1 MSEPTASELAEHLV
15 EYDQIAKATV
25 CSCGNS
31 RTGDYLSH
39 VAGLLDTDELG
50 ARLALL
56 EAHDFTEINAG
67 MCGGCDTCGSDSASA
82 VCAICGEGYSPCGA
96 YFEAILN
103 PDGTHYELPNTE
115 GQP

>member
-1 MSEPTASELAEHLV
+1 MSPST
-15 EYDQIAKATV
+15 AKAALEDHAADWHEDTRTVV
-25 CSCGNS
+25 CSCGDA
-31 RTGDYLSH
+31 TGYLAH
-39 VAGLLDTDELG
+39 ITALLRTDELG

-56 EAHDFTEINAG
+56 EAHEFTEINAG

-103 PDGTHYELPNTE
+103 PDGTHYEFPTTE
-115 GQP
+115 GLQ